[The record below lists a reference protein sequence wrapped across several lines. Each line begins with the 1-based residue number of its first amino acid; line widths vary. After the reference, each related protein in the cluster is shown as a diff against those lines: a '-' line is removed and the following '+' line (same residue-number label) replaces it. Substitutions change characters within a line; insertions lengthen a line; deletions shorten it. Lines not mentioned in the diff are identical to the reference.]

1 MIVTSTFVG
10 QVMKFEDLKELGSE
24 SAVKV
29 ILLPQGHSCQV
40 PILSF

>member
-1 MIVTSTFVG
+1 MSVTSFVG

-29 ILLPQGHSCQV
+29 YTPTPNDIVVKCL
-40 PILSF
+40 F